1 MNIGNPNEFT
11 LLELA
16 ETVIEVTGSRSEIVH
31 EALPTDDPKIRQ
43 PDITRASCWAG
54 SRRSSCARACS
65 APSRRWASRPWSAP
79 APEVGR
85 LRRHAVLT
93 RAALLV
99 FNALQG
105 SKLMPGL
112 LRWGLSL
119 HLWGIRSASRRIS
132 DGCWFGGRDIT
143 IGRRTFVN
151 FGCVF
156 DNLGPIRVG
165 DDCDLGM
172 EVLIATSTH
181 EVAGAERRA
190 GALSGR
196 PVEIGDGCWIGA
208 RAILL
213 PGVTVCYRCIVGAG
227 AVVTRDC
234 EPNGLYAGNPARR
247 LRELI

>member
-1 MNIGNPNEFT
+1 
-11 LLELA
+11 
-16 ETVIEVTGSRSEIVH
+16 
-31 EALPTDDPKIRQ
+31 
-43 PDITRASCWAG
+43 
-54 SRRSSCARACS
+54 
-65 APSRRWASRPWSAP
+65 
-79 APEVGR
+79 VGR
-85 LRRHAVLT
+85 LRRHAGQALT
-93 RAALLV
+93 RAALLL
-99 FNALQG
+99 FNFLQG

-112 LRWGLSL
+112 LRWGLL
-119 HLWGIRSASRRIS
+119 RLWGIRSATRRIS

-181 EVAGAERRA
+181 AVAGTDRRA

-213 PGVTVCYRCIVGAG
+213 PGVTVGSGCIVGAG

-247 LRELI
+247 LRELS

>member
-1 MNIGNPNEFT
+1 
-11 LLELA
+11 
-16 ETVIEVTGSRSEIVH
+16 
-31 EALPTDDPKIRQ
+31 
-43 PDITRASCWAG
+43 
-54 SRRSSCARACS
+54 
-65 APSRRWASRPWSAP
+65 
-79 APEVGR
+79 VGR
-85 LRRHAVLT
+85 LRRHAGQALS
-93 RAALLV
+93 RAALLL

-105 SKLMPGL
+105 SKLTPGL
-112 LRWGLSL
+112 LRWGLL
-119 HLWGIRSASRRIS
+119 RLWGIHSATRRIS

-165 DDCDLGM
+165 DDCDIGM

-181 EVAGAERRA
+181 EVAGAGRRA
-190 GALSGR
+190 GALGGQ

-213 PGVTVCYRCIVGAG
+213 PGVTVGSGCIVGAG

-247 LRELI
+247 LRELP